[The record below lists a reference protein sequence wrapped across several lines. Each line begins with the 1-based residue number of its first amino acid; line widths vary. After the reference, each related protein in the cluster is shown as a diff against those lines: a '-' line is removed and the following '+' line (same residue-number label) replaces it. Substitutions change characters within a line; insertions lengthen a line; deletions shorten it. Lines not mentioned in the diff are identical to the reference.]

1 LILGAKARA
10 SPWSA
15 AGFRGSSPAMLGEWQ
30 KQVTVD
36 EYIALSQPTTV
47 AVVSKIN

>member
-1 LILGAKARA
+1 
-10 SPWSA
+10 
-15 AGFRGSSPAMLGEWQ
+15 MLGEWQ

-36 EYIALSQPTTV
+36 EHIALSQPSTV

>member
-10 SPWSA
+10 SPWS

-36 EYIALSQPTTV
+36 EHIALSQPSTV